1 MCLLARFVVTI
12 PKPSLLPKPAVRR
25 NGQFVARISGWR
37 LFLCDTAKDPLAT
50 VVEIANKNAIG
61 NITTWTSGGAATRF
75 AAVASGREIRTE
87 LKEESH
93 HDDSPRADDRGR
105 RVCQLN

>member
-25 NGQFVARISGWR
+25 DGQFVARISGWR

-61 NITTWTSGGAATRF
+61 NITKWTSGGAATRF
-75 AAVASGREIRTE
+75 AAVASGREMTNRTQGGV
-87 LKEESH
+87 
-93 HDDSPRADDRGR
+93 PP
-105 RVCQLN
+105 